1 MNSPFGKRCAGIHD
15 PRIAGIE
22 PHTETQGNTI
32 ATDINVDA
40 LHQKRLETILY
51 DNPFG
56 AQASSCNNFESI
68 YSLVCNTKN
77 ASDVKTKIKKP
88 EVAEHHKLA
97 IALQMRGESDFQ
109 YKFRPQHII
118 FDELCMV
125 IQKRTFRLTREGAIE
140 VSVGMFSSHSAKDI
154 VTVREIAFG
163 PDCDP
168 SIRGVGLWFN
178 ISEHEVTLC
187 TPQQAKRYRWKSR
200 GSLKQKDQE
209 PNKISKCI
217 LSSFDTGDS
226 FIMIRPLDNDAYDLA
241 SAMLTHRLE
250 VVLAEHTAVLSVR
263 SKNLNELSNKR
274 ADLKTSFDNCMQYWK
289 WWGWAVNVG
298 RDGAA
303 KEDTPVPKVDD
314 EYVTSTAQSRNID
327 KQDNHAPVTAAIW
340 KGFVDTTFDEDEMV
354 SDKKWQKVGSLH

>member
-1 MNSPFGKRCAGIHD
+1 L
-15 PRIAGIE
+15 

-56 AQASSCNNFESI
+56 SLASSCDDFESI

-77 ASDVKTKIKKP
+77 SAELKAKIKKP
-88 EVAEHHKLA
+88 EVAEYHKLA

-125 IQKRTFRLTREGAIE
+125 IQKRTFRLTRDGAIE
-140 VSVGMFSSHSAKDI
+140 VSVGTFSSHSAKDI

-178 ISEHEVTLC
+178 ISEKEVTLC

-209 PNKISKCI
+209 PNKILKST
-217 LSSFDTGDS
+217 LSSFDTRDS
-226 FIMIRPLDNDAYDLA
+226 FNMIRPLDNDAYNLA
-241 SAMLTHRLE
+241 SAMLAHRLE
-250 VVLAEHTAVLSVR
+250 VVLAERTAVLSVR
-263 SKNLNELSNKR
+263 STALIELSNKR
-274 ADLKTSFDNCMQYWK
+274 AALKTSFDNCMQHWK
-289 WWGWAVNVG
+289 WWGWSVNVG
-298 RDGAA
+298 RDGATD
-303 KEDTPVPKVDD
+303 EDTPVPKVDD
-314 EYVTSTAQSRNID
+314 EYVPSTAKASNIE
-327 KQDNHAPVTAAIW
+327 KQDNKAPVTAAIW
-340 KGFVDTTFDEDEMV
+340 KGFADTTFDEDEMV
-354 SDKKWQKVGSLH
+354 SDELWHTVGSLY